1 MTMVT
6 VLRALLFLSAILMTL
21 GILMQQRGSGLS
33 GTFGGSGN
41 VYTSKRGAEKIIFLF
56 TIVMAVVFV
65 GSALALPFLS

>member
-6 VLRALLFLSAILMTL
+6 VLRTLLFLSAILMTL

-33 GTFGGSGN
+33 GTFGGTGN

-65 GSALALPFLS
+65 GSALALPFVA

>member
-33 GTFGGSGN
+33 GTFGGTGN